1 MKAYTS
7 AANSYIEPK
16 FSRSLTGLRKNDNTE
31 YALLTM
37 IENWKT
43 QLNNKSK
50 VGVVIMDLS
59 EAFDTLNHKLLIAKL
74 EAFDLDSGSSSFLQ
88 SYLTN
93 RYQRTR
99 IRNAF
104 SDWESIIAKV
114 PQGSILEPLIFN
126 VFMNNF
132 FF

>member
-1 MKAYTS
+1 
-7 AANSYIEPK
+7 
-16 FSRSLTGLRKNDNTE
+16 
-31 YALLTM
+31 M

-59 EAFDTLNHKLLIAKL
+59 KAFDTLNHKLLIAKL
-74 EAFDLDSGSSSFLQ
+74 EAFDLDSRSSSFLQ

-99 IRNAF
+99 IGNAF

>member
-1 MKAYTS
+1 
-7 AANSYIEPK
+7 
-16 FSRSLTGLRKNDNTE
+16 
-31 YALLTM
+31 M

-59 EAFDTLNHKLLIAKL
+59 KAFDTLNHKLLIAKL
-74 EAFDLDSGSSSFLQ
+74 EAFDLDSRSSSFLQ

-99 IRNAF
+99 IGNAF

-114 PQGSILEPLIFN
+114 PQCSILEPLIFN

>member
-1 MKAYTS
+1 
-7 AANSYIEPK
+7 
-16 FSRSLTGLRKNDNTE
+16 
-31 YALLTM
+31 M

-50 VGVVIMDLS
+50 VGVVMMDLS
-59 EAFDTLNHKLLIAKL
+59 KAFDTLNHKLLIAKL
-74 EAFDLDSGSSSFLQ
+74 EAFDLDSRSSSFLQ

-99 IRNAF
+99 IGNAF

-114 PQGSILEPLIFN
+114 PQCSILEPLIFN

>member
-1 MKAYTS
+1 
-7 AANSYIEPK
+7 
-16 FSRSLTGLRKNDNTE
+16 
-31 YALLTM
+31 M

-59 EAFDTLNHKLLIAKL
+59 KAFDTLNHKLLIAKL
-74 EAFDLDSGSSSFLQ
+74 EAFDLDSRSSSFLQ

-99 IRNAF
+99 IDNAF

-114 PQGSILEPLIFN
+114 PQDSILEPLIFN

-132 FF
+132 FY

>member
-1 MKAYTS
+1 
-7 AANSYIEPK
+7 
-16 FSRSLTGLRKNDNTE
+16 
-31 YALLTM
+31 M

-43 QLNNKSK
+43 QLNNKNK

-59 EAFDTLNHKLLIAKL
+59 KAFDTLNHKLLIEKL

-99 IRNAF
+99 IGNAF